1 MILENKCNLEMFQG
15 STFSVNVTWKNA
27 DGTNKDLTGTT
38 ARMQIRSSYNSNVV
52 VESLTS
58 SNGEIVA
65 YPYSQTDLDRDN
77 PSTSFPAGV
86 ISPASLAE
94 WSVFPVHYSDQPVV
108 DILTQRMVEI
118 APVYDGQSWI
128 QQWAVEVI
136 SQDEIN
142 ANTAKQAA
150 SVRAE
155 RNSKLSETDWTQ
167 VYDAPV
173 DKNAWADYRQALRD
187 IPNQPGFPWNIDWP
201 VKQ

>member
-1 MILENKCNLEMFQG
+1 
-15 STFSVNVTWKNA
+15 
-27 DGTNKDLTGTT
+27 
-38 ARMQIRSSYNSNVV
+38 
-52 VESLTS
+52 
-58 SNGEIVA
+58 
-65 YPYSQTDLDRDN
+65 
-77 PSTSFPAGV
+77 
-86 ISPASLAE
+86 
-94 WSVFPVHYSDQPVV
+94 
-108 DILTQRMVEI
+108 MVEI